1 MQSGLQTQ
9 HSGPRLEC
17 CLARVAPCYVVC
29 PLSIPTLLRVL
40 NAPDIFFGIRAAT
53 AVLNGSWL
61 VNAGDGWGG
70 CWQQGFD
77 FARASVEPHVASSYF
92 HRQLSPSSASREG
105 ASAHCDPEYL
115 VETDE
120 NESKRIL
127 KQ

>member
-61 VNAGDGWGG
+61 VNAGDGWVVAGNKVSTLPAPAWSRMSPLRIFIVNFLPG
-70 CWQQGFD
+70 
-77 FARASVEPHVASSYF
+77 PLHVRG
-92 HRQLSPSSASREG
+92 HQLTAIRS
-105 ASAHCDPEYL
+105 
-115 VETDE
+115 TW
-120 NESKRIL
+120 
-127 KQ
+127 